1 MEELSK
7 KSFGSLGLSQWLVD
21 ALASVSIHR
30 PSRIQSSCIPAILA
44 GRDCIGGAKTGSG
57 KTAAF
62 ALPILQKWSEDPFG
76 VFALVL
82 TPTRELAIQIS
93 DQFAALGASMDL
105 KFTTVVGGLDML
117 EQSSS
122 LARRPHVVIAT
133 PGRLADIVRSNGDE
147 TVGGL
152 RKCRFLV
159 LDEADRLLTPGFADA
174 MEDCLSLLPKERQ
187 TLLFTATVTEAIRTL
202 ARAPVGRDGREA
214 PFLHEVD
221 GGADADGTTGG
232 GSLTAVPSTLT
243 QTYLFLPSHIRE
255 SYLHDL
261 LSLPKNEGKSAIVF
275 VNRTRTAELLRRLLR
290 LLEYRVTTLHSD
302 LAQHDR
308 ISNLARFRAGSALIL
323 VATDVASRGLDIP
336 LVEMV
341 VNFDLPRDADDY
353 IHRVGRT
360 ARANRTGESV
370 TFVSEHD
377 VDLVHAIETRT
388 GTEMVAY
395 EGCKEARVLEAINV
409 VGKAKREAALG
420 MTDED
425 FGSRREKRDAKNGV
439 SRKREGAVVAKPYAR
454 QGRRKLD
461 GGDIAAGAKVGSRGE

>member
-7 KSFGSLGLSQWLVD
+7 KSFSSLGLSQWLVD
-21 ALASVSIHR
+21 ALASVSIHK
-30 PSRIQSSCIPAILA
+30 PSQIQSSCIPQILA

-62 ALPILQKWSEDPFG
+62 ALPILQKWSRDPYG

-105 KFTTVVGGLDML
+105 KFATVVGGLDML

-133 PGRLADIVRSNGDE
+133 PGRLADIIRSNGDE

-152 RKCRFLV
+152 RKCQFLV
-159 LDEADRLLTPGFADA
+159 LDEADRLLNPSFADELEQC
-174 MEDCLSLLPKERQ
+174 MSLLPRDRQ
-187 TLLFTATVTEAIRTL
+187 TLLFTATITDAIRKL
-202 ARAPVGRDGREA
+202 SQQPGKNGKAA
-214 PFLHEVD
+214 PFLHEV
-221 GGADADGTTGG
+221 GGE

-243 QTYLFLPSHIRE
+243 QGYLFIPSQIRE

-261 LSLPKNEGKSAIVF
+261 LSLPKNESKSSIIF
-275 VNRTRTAELLRRLLR
+275 VNRTRTAELLRRMLR
-290 LLEYRVTTLHSD
+290 LLEYRVTALHSD

-308 ISNLARFRAGSALIL
+308 ISNLARFRAGSATVLI
-323 VATDVASRGLDIP
+323 ATDVASRGLDIP

-341 VNFDLPRDADDY
+341 INFDLPRDADDY

-360 ARANRTGESV
+360 ARANRPGESISL
-370 TFVSEHD
+370 VSEHD
-377 VDLVHAIETRT
+377 VDLVHAIESRT
-388 GTEMVAY
+388 GTTMAEY
-395 EGCKEARVLEAINV
+395 EGCKEARVLENIHV
-409 VGKAKREAALG
+409 VGKAKREAQLG
-420 MTDED
+420 MTDEE
-425 FGSRREKRDAKNGV
+425 FGSRRERRNEKNGV
-439 SRKREGAVVAKPYAR
+439 VKAQSRATPYAR
-454 QGRRKLD
+454 PDRVG
-461 GGDIAAGAKVGSRGE
+461 KVGGKSKS